1 MARVGLSQEKLG
13 EALGMSQAQV
23 SQRLAGRIDWRISE
37 IQAIAKILNI
47 PVSTLVTDA
56 ADDSSAVAS

>member
-47 PVSTLVTDA
+47 PISTLITDA
-56 ADDSSAVAS
+56 VADGSAVTA